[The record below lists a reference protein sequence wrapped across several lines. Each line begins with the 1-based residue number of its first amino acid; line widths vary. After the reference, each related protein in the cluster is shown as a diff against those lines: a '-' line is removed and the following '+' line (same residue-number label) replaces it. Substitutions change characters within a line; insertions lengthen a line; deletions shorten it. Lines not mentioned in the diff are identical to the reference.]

1 MSGDPTAAAQSHWR
15 IIGMF
20 TLPAARG
27 QGIATAMIARA
38 LQYATD
44 EAAKSGKTFVATIA
58 VDDDN
63 LAAVGLYKK
72 CGFKIIIEEP
82 WFRDRP
88 RVALLLIYRPT
99 SGADQPP
106 IERIS

>member
-1 MSGDPTAAAQSHWR
+1 MSGDPAATTQSHWR

-20 TLPAARG
+20 TLPTARG
-27 QGIATAMIARA
+27 QGIAKAMITKALRYAR
-38 LQYATD
+38 D

-72 CGFKIIIEEP
+72 CGFTTIIEEP

-88 RVALLLIYRPT
+88 RVALLLQYPPT
-99 SGADQPP
+99 SGAHEVPV
-106 IERIS
+106 EGIS